1 MVSIAAG
8 WQGGEKR
15 AGYLRRAWRL
25 VMVEQSTSEL
35 TRRIVDEAA
44 DAIIYA
50 DREGVIRL
58 WNASAA
64 TLFGYAREEA
74 LGQSLDII
82 IPERLRQRHWDGY
95 RTVMET
101 GETRYG
107 AGELLSVPGIRKDGT
122 RLSLEFSIAMLRDE
136 AGSLSGIAAILRDVS
151 ERFER
156 DRTLNAR
163 LKELEGQLR
172 PANPSAGDVP

>member
-1 MVSIAAG
+1 
-8 WQGGEKR
+8 
-15 AGYLRRAWRL
+15 
-25 VMVEQSTSEL
+25 MVEQTESDL
-35 TRRIVDEAA
+35 KQRIVEEAA

-50 DREGVIRL
+50 DREGIIRL
-58 WNASAA
+58 WNASAT
-64 TLFGYAREEA
+64 TLFGYTPDEA

-95 RTVMET
+95 HTVMKT
-101 GETRYG
+101 GETHYG
-107 AGELLSVPGIRKDGT
+107 AGELLAVPGVRKDGT

-156 DRTLNAR
+156 DRTLHAR

-172 PANPSAGDVP
+172 PANPSADA